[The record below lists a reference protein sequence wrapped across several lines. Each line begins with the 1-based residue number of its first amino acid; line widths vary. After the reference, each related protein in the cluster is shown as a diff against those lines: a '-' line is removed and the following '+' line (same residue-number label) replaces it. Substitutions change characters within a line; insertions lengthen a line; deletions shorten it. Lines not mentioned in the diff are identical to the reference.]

1 MIKNIQ
7 RANERGGADHG
18 WLKTNF
24 TFSFADYYNPDR
36 VGYGKI
42 LVLNDDTISPGKGFG
57 THPHE
62 NMEIISI
69 PTQGELAHKDN
80 TGSEEV
86 IIPGQIQVMSAG
98 TGILHSEYNYSKT
111 KDASLFQ
118 IWIEP
123 NKQDV
128 KPRHETKTLNLEK
141 NKLVKIVSGDK
152 TPYTLFIHQDAS
164 VYLGEFTKKIELSH
178 KTDSKRGTFIMV
190 IEGSANIEG
199 ETLKQRDSIEISE
212 AKTINIEVSKGTKLL
227 LIDTVM

>member
-1 MIKNIQ
+1 MIKTIQ
-7 RANERGGADHG
+7 LASQRGHADHG

-36 VGYGKI
+36 VGFGKI

-86 IIPGQIQVMSAG
+86 IVPGQIQVMSAG
-98 TGILHSEYNYSKT
+98 TGILHSEYNYSKA

-141 NKLVKIVSGDK
+141 NMLVKIVSGDK
-152 TPYTLFIHQDAS
+152 APDTLFIHQDAS
-164 VYLGEFTKKIELSH
+164 IYLGEFDKKGVFQH

-190 IEGSANIEG
+190 IEGSAIIEG

-212 AKTINIEVSKGTKLL
+212 TKSISIKTEKDTKIL
-227 LIDTVM
+227 LIDTTM